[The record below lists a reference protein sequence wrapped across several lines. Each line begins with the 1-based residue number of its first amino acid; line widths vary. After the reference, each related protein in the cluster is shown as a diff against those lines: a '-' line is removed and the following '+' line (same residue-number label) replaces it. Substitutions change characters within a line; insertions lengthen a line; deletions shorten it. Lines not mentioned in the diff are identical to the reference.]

1 MCRTRRDLDGIGHEP
16 AHDVPVADRCGHDV
30 VEQSGWERRDG
41 VDHRVR
47 RVDDIDRNG
56 ARRSQERGDLPGLGG
71 RDREHGGHDLVGH
84 SAGVCERGRG
94 RSEHHGCREE
104 KRGPSPLHA
113 TRSLA

>member
-1 MCRTRRDLDGIGHEP
+1 MP
-16 AHDVPVADRCGHDV
+16 AKALWLLQIPEIVSLLETFDVPVADRCGHDV
-30 VEQSGWERRDG
+30 VEQSGWERRDA

-94 RSEHHGCREE
+94 RS
-104 KRGPSPLHA
+104 
-113 TRSLA
+113 